1 MERIFEEV
9 YEYNNRN
16 LSGIMQQTDANIEGG
31 AFNVKVEKYN
41 LRFHKFEVLD
51 EVIAA
56 FFATNHRDGD
66 GVTFDMDAVM
76 RLRPA
81 DGKIYTKYLH
91 ATVPYLSSLFTVN
104 GSDGMWVNLKL
115 ANNGFVYVSKEG
127 TVPHQSLN
135 FILLPWNRCISYF
148 TSLHRLIDG
157 RFNRA
162 SVHYN
167 FLDDR
172 FDIKLHATP
181 PAPSLIIRFEPGY
194 PYHED
199 DDEYSEL
206 IPCLRHSQ

>member
-1 MERIFEEV
+1 M
-9 YEYNNRN
+9 
-16 LSGIMQQTDANIEGG
+16 
-31 AFNVKVEKYN
+31 
-41 LRFHKFEVLD
+41 
-51 EVIAA
+51 
-56 FFATNHRDGD
+56 
-66 GVTFDMDAVM
+66 
-76 RLRPA
+76 
-81 DGKIYTKYLH
+81 
-91 ATVPYLSSLFTVN
+91 
-104 GSDGMWVNLKL
+104 
-115 ANNGFVYVSKEG
+115 
-127 TVPHQSLN
+127 PHQSLN

>member
-41 LRFHKFEVLD
+41 LHFHKFEVLD

-56 FFATNHRDGD
+56 NHRAGD

-115 ANNGFVYVSKEG
+115 ANNGFVYV
-127 TVPHQSLN
+127 
-135 FILLPWNRCISYF
+135 LPY
-148 TSLHRLIDG
+148 
-157 RFNRA
+157 
-162 SVHYN
+162 
-167 FLDDR
+167 
-172 FDIKLHATP
+172 
-181 PAPSLIIRFEPGY
+181 PSHTNY
-194 PYHED
+194 
-199 DDEYSEL
+199 
-206 IPCLRHSQ
+206 